1 MIEKQLKMENIKQEV
16 DISERVKQD
25 MIAVKPETVK
35 VENLRV
41 DARHIIDDMPSP
53 SASPP
58 PPTASPVVA
67 AESPGGSP
75 EENAPVM
82 LTTMQPVPL
91 NIMDLPKNYMS
102 NSYIEDDRQE
112 FIYQVDGKNVEIV
125 RQDDLP
131 PGTVSVVVQQPGG
144 LLPAYQTPGTTVL
157 VLSELVEDVGNVR

>member
-1 MIEKQLKMENIKQEV
+1 MIQQEFKMDEIK
-16 DISERVKQD
+16 SE
-25 MIAVKPETVK
+25 MIK
-35 VENLRV
+35 VEEVGLQP
-41 DARHIIDDMPSP
+41 RHMMDDIASP

-58 PPTASPVVA
+58 PPTASPVLT
-67 AESPGGSP
+67 SGSP
-75 EENAPVM
+75 EGPSDESAPVM

-91 NIMDLPKNYMS
+91 NIMDLPKDYMEHNYVD
-102 NSYIEDDRQE
+102 EGRHQE

-157 VLSELVEDVGNVR
+157 VLSELVEELGNVR

>member
-1 MIEKQLKMENIKQEV
+1 MIEKEIKME
-16 DISERVKQD
+16 DVKKE
-25 MIAVKPETVK
+25 IFK
-35 VENLRV
+35 VEDV
-41 DARHIIDDMPSP
+41 DLHSRHVMDDMPSP

-58 PPTASPVVA
+58 PPTASPVLA
-67 AESPGGSP
+67 AESPRGSP
-75 EENAPVM
+75 DDQNAPVM

-91 NIMDLPKNYMS
+91 NIMDLPKDYMS
-102 NSYIEDDRQE
+102 NSYVDDGRHQE

-157 VLSELVEDVGNVR
+157 VLSELVEDIATVR

>member
-1 MIEKQLKMENIKQEV
+1 MIEREINMEDVKKKMIKIENV
-16 DISERVKQD
+16 DLQTRH
-25 MIAVKPETVK
+25 
-35 VENLRV
+35 LV
-41 DARHIIDDMPSP
+41 DDLPSP

-58 PPTASPVVA
+58 PPTASPVLTA
-67 AESPGGSP
+67 GSPGNSP
-75 EENAPVM
+75 DDQNTPVM

-91 NIMDLPKNYMS
+91 NIMDIPKDYMT
-102 NSYIEDDRQE
+102 NAYVDDGSSSRHHQE

-157 VLSELVEDVGNVR
+157 VLSELVEDIAPVR